1 MNNIRDAIR
10 RMALEGQETACKV
23 CTVDAIDQ
31 EARTVDC
38 TPIDESAPL
47 LGVNLQ
53 ANQQSSWGV
62 VAFPR
67 VGSYIVVGFVAE
79 GNAAVVLA
87 TDDIESLEVVISQD
101 TSRIRIDQEGV
112 NIKAGNDIKATITPS
127 GIELNGGKL
136 GGLVKLKELEDNL
149 QQLKDYVEAMNSAIS
164 PALKAIGTGT
174 AASGTAGSKAYDAAM
189 ASRRILLK
197 SMENEKIKQ

>member
-1 MNNIRDAIR
+1 
-10 RMALEGQETACKV
+10 MALEGQEMACKV

-87 TDDIESLEVVISQD
+87 TDDIEILEVVISQD
-101 TSRIRIDQEGV
+101 TSRVRIDQEGV
-112 NIKAGNDIKATITPS
+112 HIEAGNDIKATITPS
-127 GIELNGGKL
+127 GIELNGGKQ

-164 PALKAIGTGT
+164 PALTAIGAGT
-174 AASGTAGSKAYDAAM
+174 AASGTAGSSAYDKAM
-189 ASRRILLK
+189 ASRHIRLK

>member
-1 MNNIRDAIR
+1 M
-10 RMALEGQETACKV
+10 
-23 CTVDAIDQ
+23 
-31 EARTVDC
+31 
-38 TPIDESAPL
+38 
-47 LGVNLQ
+47 
-53 ANQQSSWGV
+53 
-62 VAFPR
+62 
-67 VGSYIVVGFVAE
+67 VGFVAE